1 MVEAAGFPVAIQAPK
16 LIYECINHYDPDTK
30 QITLPDSTMLISID
44 RQMVVNYFRVP
55 ERDEFSNL
63 IVFGAMSEFSAKKMV
78 WRKEIMHS
86 WF

>member
-1 MVEAAGFPVAIQAPK
+1 MVGFPIVVQAPE
-16 LIYECINHYDPDTK
+16 LIYKCINHYDPDTK
-30 QITLPDSTMLISID
+30 QIMLPDSTVLISID
-44 RQMVVNYFRVP
+44 RKMVVNSFRVP

-63 IVFGAMSEFSAKKMV
+63 TVFGAMSKIFAKKMV